1 MDQPKNRR
9 RRIPS
14 WLPQVF
20 GYCLSAVCLLWALH
34 NYNFHELPAAIRS
47 LDWKWVALGVGCD
60 LAVYLT
66 HAWRWNTLLGPVARL
81 GYWRTVQSIYIG
93 LFANEVLPLRVG
105 ELIRCYLLAHW
116 NNLRIS
122 LIFASAAVERL
133 LDGFYM
139 LAAFFLT
146 ASFVKGIPKDLTI
159 LVDILGVLVM
169 AGAALLAW
177 VILHKHHVHLVVSE
191 SRWASTLRHIVEGL
205 HLMGNWRTMGATA
218 LISGGYL
225 ALQIVSYWALMK
237 AFLLDLSFLQAG
249 GVLAIV
255 RFATAVPNAPG
266 NVGLFQAACVIA
278 LRLFDVERTDAQ
290 TFSLVLFFAL
300 VMPLLAGG
308 AIATALTGLN
318 IGQLREHA
326 RRGVETPEQ
335 EPSPQS
341 PVPNRR
347 L

>member
-1 MDQPKNRR
+1 M
-9 RRIPS
+9 
-14 WLPQVF
+14 PQVL

-34 NYNFHELPAAIRS
+34 NYNFRELPAAIRS
-47 LDWKWVALGVGCD
+47 LDWKWVALGVGAD

-66 HAWRWNTLLGPVARL
+66 HGWRWNTLLGPVARL
-81 GYWRTVQSIYIG
+81 KFWRTVQSIYIG

-105 ELIRCYLLAHW
+105 EVIRCYLLAHW
-116 NNLRIS
+116 NDLRIS

-139 LAAFFLT
+139 LVAFFLT
-146 ASFVKGIPKDLTI
+146 ASFVKGIPRDLTI
-159 LVDILGVLVM
+159 LVDFLGLLVV
-169 AGAALLAW
+169 AGASVLIW
-177 VILHKHHVHLVVSE
+177 VIRHKQHAHLVASE
-191 SRWASTLRHIVEGL
+191 SRWSATLRHIVEGL
-205 HLMGNWRTMGATA
+205 HLMGNWRTMGTTA
-218 LISGGYL
+218 LISAGYL
-225 ALQIVSYWALMK
+225 ALQVVSYWALMK

-266 NVGLFQAACVIA
+266 NLGLFQAAAVIA

-300 VMPLLAGG
+300 VLPLLVGG

-326 RRGVETPEQ
+326 RRGVEAAPD
-335 EPSPQS
+335 
-341 PVPNRR
+341 
-347 L
+347 